1 LSDRAAKR
9 QRDMKHIKRL
19 LSMVRP
25 YWKRLAGAMALMVLV
40 GASTSAM
47 AYLVKPVMDKIFVA
61 RDQELLMLL
70 PIGIIVLYAVKG
82 AASYGQ
88 AYLMQ
93 YVGQRIVTQFR
104 IDLYAHLQ
112 RLSLSYYDRTP
123 TGELMSRITNDVNQM
138 QGAVS
143 SVVTGVLKDLFTIV
157 GLVAVIIY
165 RDWFLAVFALGV
177 FPLCVIPLVKFGR
190 RLRKISH
197 RSQETMSDVTV
208 LLHETIAGARIV
220 KGFCREDY
228 ETQRFTDE
236 AFRLFRLRMKDIS
249 TRAIS
254 SPLMEFLGG
263 LGIAGIL
270 FYGGWQV
277 IHGVSTPGTFFSF
290 LTALILLY
298 EPVKRLS
305 GLNNEVQNGLAAAER
320 VYRVLD
326 EPVEID
332 EKPGAVELPP
342 LQKEIRYEGVNFSYR
357 PGEPVL
363 KDINLTVPKGQVVAL
378 VGTSGGGKTTLVNLL
393 PRFYE
398 VTSGA
403 ITIDGVD
410 IRSATLAS
418 LRGQIAIVT
427 QQTILF
433 NDTIRNNIAYGRPG
447 ATDEQVA
454 AAAEAAHATE
464 FIERLPLGMDAM
476 IGESGVLL
484 SGGER
489 QRLSIARALL
499 ADRPILILDEA
510 TSSLDTESEMQ
521 VQKALENLMAG
532 RTTFVIAHRLS
543 TIQRADRILVVSEGR
558 IVEEGRHQELLALGG
573 IYSRLHHMQ
582 FAVDQGL
589 GVAPA
594 PGDGLAGERG

>member
-143 SVVTGVLKDLFTIV
+143 SVVTGVLKALFTIV

-484 SGGER
+484 FGGER

>member
-1 LSDRAAKR
+1 
-9 QRDMKHIKRL
+9 
-19 LSMVRP
+19 MVRP

-61 RDQELLMLL
+61 RDSDLLMLM
-70 PIGIIVLYAVKG
+70 PIGIIVLYTVKG
-82 AASYGQ
+82 LSSYGQ
-88 AYLMQ
+88 TYLMQ

-143 SVVTGVLKDLFTIV
+143 SVVTGVLKDMFTIV
-157 GLVAVIIY
+157 GLVAVIVY

-177 FPLCVIPLVKFGR
+177 FPLCIIPLVKFGR

-197 RSQETMSDVTV
+197 RSQETMADVTV

-249 TRAIS
+249 TRAMS

-305 GLNNEVQNGLAAAER
+305 SMNNDVQNGLAAAER

-326 EPVEID
+326 EPVEIA
-332 EKPGAVELPP
+332 EKSGAVELGP
-342 LQKEIRYEGVNFSYR
+342 LQNEIRYDKVSFAYR

-363 KDINLTVPKGQVVAL
+363 SEINLTVPKGQAVAL

-398 VTSGA
+398 VTDGS
-403 ITIDGVD
+403 ISIDGVD
-410 IRSATLAS
+410 IRQATLNS

-433 NDTIRNNIAYGRPG
+433 NDTVRNNIAYGRPE
-447 ATDEQVA
+447 ASEEEVR
-454 AAAEAAHATE
+454 AAAEAAYATK
-464 FIERLPLGMDAM
+464 FI
-476 IGESGVLL
+476 
-484 SGGER
+484 
-489 QRLSIARALL
+489 
-499 ADRPILILDEA
+499 
-510 TSSLDTESEMQ
+510 
-521 VQKALENLMAG
+521 
-532 RTTFVIAHRLS
+532 
-543 TIQRADRILVVSEGR
+543 
-558 IVEEGRHQELLALGG
+558 
-573 IYSRLHHMQ
+573 
-582 FAVDQGL
+582 
-589 GVAPA
+589 
-594 PGDGLAGERG
+594 

>member
-1 LSDRAAKR
+1 MSERAQKR
-9 QRDMKHIKRL
+9 QRDIAHAKRL
-19 LSMVRP
+19 LAMVRP

-61 RDQELLMLL
+61 RDADLLMLM
-70 PIGIIVLYAVKG
+70 PIGIIVLYMVKG
-82 AASYGQ
+82 LSAYGQ
-88 AYLMQ
+88 TYLMQ
-93 YVGQRIVTQFR
+93 FVGQRIVTQYR

-157 GLVAVIIY
+157 GLIAVIVY

-197 RSQETMSDVTV
+197 RSQETMADVTV

-228 ETQRFTDE
+228 ETKRFTDE

-305 GLNNEVQNGLAAAER
+305 SLNNDVQNGLAAAER

-326 EPVEID
+326 EPVEIA
-332 EKPGAVELPP
+332 EQPGAVEMPA
-342 LQKEIRYEGVNFSYR
+342 LQNEIAFRGVGFAYR

-363 KDINLTVPKGQVVAL
+363 KDINLTVPKGQAVAL

-398 VTSGA
+398 VSEGA
-403 ITIDGVD
+403 ISIDGVD
-410 IRSATLAS
+410 IRQASLHS
-418 LRGQIAIVT
+418 LRGQIAVVT

-433 NDTIRNNIAYGRPG
+433 NDTVRNNIAYGRSD
-447 ATDEQVA
+447 ATEEQVR
-454 AAAEAAHATE
+454 AAAEAAYATK
-464 FIERLPLGMDAM
+464 FIEQMPQGLDTM

-510 TSSLDTESEMQ
+510 TSSLDTESEMY

-543 TIQRADRILVVSEGR
+543 TVQRADRILVISGGR
-558 IVEEGRHQELLALGG
+558 IVEEGRHDQLVALGG
-573 IYSRLHHMQ
+573 VYTRLHRMQ
-582 FAVDQGL
+582 FAIDQGL
-589 GVAPA
+589 EGITPQA
-594 PGDGLAGERG
+594 GSNAGEGS

>member
-1 LSDRAAKR
+1 
-9 QRDMKHIKRL
+9 
-19 LSMVRP
+19 MVRP

-61 RDQELLMLL
+61 RDADLLMLM
-70 PIGIIVLYAVKG
+70 PIGIIVLYMVKG
-82 AASYGQ
+82 LSAYGQ
-88 AYLMQ
+88 TYLMQ
-93 YVGQRIVTQFR
+93 FVGQRIVTQYR

-157 GLVAVIIY
+157 GLIAVIVY

-197 RSQETMSDVTV
+197 RSQETMADVTV

-228 ETQRFTDE
+228 ETKRFTDE

-305 GLNNEVQNGLAAAER
+305 SLNNDVQNGLAAAER

-326 EPVEID
+326 EPVEIA
-332 EKPGAVELPP
+332 EQPGAVEMPA
-342 LQKEIRYEGVNFSYR
+342 LQNEIAFRGVGFAYR

-363 KDINLTVPKGQVVAL
+363 KDINLTVPKGQAVAL

-398 VTSGA
+398 VSEGA
-403 ITIDGVD
+403 ISIDGVD
-410 IRSATLAS
+410 IRQASLHS
-418 LRGQIAIVT
+418 LRGQIAVVT

-433 NDTIRNNIAYGRPG
+433 NDTVRNNIAYGRSD
-447 ATDEQVA
+447 ATEEQVR
-454 AAAEAAHATE
+454 AAAEAAYATK
-464 FIERLPLGMDAM
+464 FIEQMPQGLDTM

-510 TSSLDTESEMQ
+510 TSSLDTESEMY

-543 TIQRADRILVVSEGR
+543 TVQRADRILVISGGR
-558 IVEEGRHQELLALGG
+558 IVEEGRHDQLVALGG
-573 IYSRLHHMQ
+573 VYTRLHRMQ
-582 FAVDQGL
+582 FAIDQGL
-589 GVAPA
+589 EGITPQA
-594 PGDGLAGERG
+594 GSNAGEGS

>member
-1 LSDRAAKR
+1 
-9 QRDMKHIKRL
+9 
-19 LSMVRP
+19 MVRP
-25 YWKRLAGAMALMVLV
+25 YWKRLAGAMILMVLV
-40 GASTSAM
+40 GASTSAV

-61 RDQELLMLL
+61 RDSDLLMLM
-70 PIGIIVLYAVKG
+70 PIGIIVLYMVKG
-82 AASYGQ
+82 LSSYGQ
-88 AYLMQ
+88 TYLMQ

-143 SVVTGVLKDLFTIV
+143 SVVTGVLKDMFTIV
-157 GLVAVIIY
+157 GLVGVIVY

-197 RSQETMSDVTV
+197 RSQETMADVTV

-228 ETQRFTDE
+228 ETQRFIDE

-249 TRAIS
+249 TRAMS

-305 GLNNEVQNGLAAAER
+305 SMNNDVQNGLAAAER

-326 EPVEID
+326 EPVEIA
-332 EKPGAVELPP
+332 EKTGAKDLAP
-342 LQKEIRYEGVNFSYR
+342 LQKEIRFQDVSFAYR

-363 KDINLTVPKGQVVAL
+363 TDINLTVPKGQAVAL

-398 VTSGA
+398 VMSGS
-403 ITIDGVD
+403 ISIDGTD
-410 IRSATLAS
+410 IRQATLGS

-433 NDTIRNNIAYGRPG
+433 NDTVRNNIAYGRPE
-447 ATDEQVA
+447 ATEEQVR
-454 AAAEAAHATE
+454 AAAEAAYATK
-464 FIERLPLGMDAM
+464 FIEQMPNGLDTL

-510 TSSLDTESEMQ
+510 TSSLDTESEMY

-543 TIQRADRILVVSEGR
+543 TVQRADRILVVSGGR
-558 IVEEGRHQELLALGG
+558 IVEEGRHDELVALGG
-573 IYSRLHHMQ
+573 VYTRLHRMQ
-582 FAVDQGL
+582 FAIDQGL
-589 GVAPA
+589 
-594 PGDGLAGERG
+594 DGITPQAERLAGASGEEKG